1 MGFFPCGTTQTLKYE
16 PTVQTLTALVVA
28 LGLSLFLNFVGVRS
42 YILLGEYSG
51 FADHFNTVGVIFLL
65 FLVTAFALL
74 LGTIVPRLR
83 LAPSSLALIY
93 AALMVATV
101 IPTMGFGGYFIPL
114 LAGAIYYATPENYW
128 QGMLWDLLPDWLLV
142 KDRDLVRRLFEGAA
156 AGERVP
162 WEVWILPSMIWAA
175 FVVAFFCVSLSLISL
190 VHHQWSR
197 EERLVYPLATTP
209 SLMVESLRD
218 PASSFLKEKLL
229 WPGFFIA
236 WSLPTLRMLERIYD
250 LETIR
255 GVGIPSFQI
264 PLRDLGV
271 TFNLNTDLLVVGLSY
286 LINLNVLFSVWFLQ
300 IVASLEEGLL
310 GWAGVMAPLPAQPHV
325 GGSVLM
331 AHQQVGALLFIALS
345 SLWISRGYL
354 KQQWRRVVS
363 GEPSPDSHLLSPRSS
378 AIMGIGGLTFMTVF
392 LYATGLPA
400 LWSLAF
406 VCVALLM
413 FFGTARVLAQTGV
426 SRLRAP
432 YAVAPV
438 FTNLFGTATFGHSG
452 LAAMGLSYVWA
463 GDIQLFHMGTLAHAL
478 KVCEPESLRIR
489 PRTLILFLFAALFV
503 GLATTI
509 YYYVSMGYHHGL
521 LHGYVWYY
529 IMSPQ
534 LHWGWVV
541 NAMNNPNPPQWAC
554 HLFLVIGAGTAG
566 LLSWATHNFVGWP
579 LQPVGLAFA
588 LTNTVRID
596 WFGIF
601 LAWLVKGALL
611 RYGGIVLYRKVR
623 PFFIGLILGS
633 CVGVGGASLF
643 NSFYRF

>member
-1 MGFFPCGTTQTLKYE
+1 MQI
-16 PTVQTLTALVVA
+16 LTALVLA
-28 LGLSLFLNFVGVRS
+28 LGLSVFLNFVGVRS

-51 FADHFNTVGVIFLL
+51 FADHFNTVGVVFLL
-65 FLVTAFALL
+65 FLLTMLALL
-74 LGTIVPRLR
+74 AGRLVPRLQ

-114 LAGAIYYATPENYW
+114 LAGAIYFAKPENFW
-128 QGMLWDLLPDWLLV
+128 EGMLWDLLPDWILV
-142 KDRDLVRRLFEGAA
+142 KDRELVQRLFEGSAD
-156 AGERVP
+156 GQSVP
-162 WEVWILPSMIWAA
+162 WEVWALPCMVWAA

-209 SLMVESLRD
+209 SLMVESLRI
-218 PASSFLKEKLL
+218 PASSFLKSKLL
-229 WPGFFIA
+229 WCGFVLA
-236 WSLPTLRMLERIYD
+236 WSFPTLRMLERIYD
-250 LETIR
+250 MNTIR
-255 GVGIPSFQI
+255 GIAIPSFQI
-264 PLRDLGV
+264 LIRQLGV
-271 TFNLNTDLLVVGLSY
+271 TFSLNTDLLVVGLSF

-300 IVASLEEGLL
+300 IIITLEEGVL
-310 GWAGVMAPLPAQPHV
+310 GWAGILSPLPAQPHAA
-325 GGSVLM
+325 GSVLM

-345 SLWISRGYL
+345 SLWISRGFL
-354 KQQWRRVVS
+354 RRQWRLVVQ
-363 GEPSPDSHLLSPRSS
+363 GGPSPDSHLLSPRASVV
-378 AIMGIGGLTFMTVF
+378 IGAAGLVYMTFF
-392 LYATGLPA
+392 LYATGLPL
-400 LWSLAF
+400 LWSVAF
-406 VCVALLM
+406 VAVALLM
-413 FFGTARVLAQTGV
+413 FFGTARVLAQTGI

-478 KVCEPESLRIR
+478 KVCEPESLGIR
-489 PRTLILFLFAALFV
+489 PRTLVAFLFGALFV
-503 GLATTI
+503 GLGTTI
-509 YYYVSMGYHHGL
+509 YYYVSMGYEHGL

-541 NAMNNPNPPQWAC
+541 NAMNNPNTPQWIC
-554 HLFLVIGAGTAG
+554 HLFVTIGAATAWV
-566 LLSWATHNFVGWP
+566 LSWATHNFVGWP
-579 LQPVGLAFA
+579 LHPVGLAFA

-623 PFFIGLILGS
+623 PLFIGLILGS